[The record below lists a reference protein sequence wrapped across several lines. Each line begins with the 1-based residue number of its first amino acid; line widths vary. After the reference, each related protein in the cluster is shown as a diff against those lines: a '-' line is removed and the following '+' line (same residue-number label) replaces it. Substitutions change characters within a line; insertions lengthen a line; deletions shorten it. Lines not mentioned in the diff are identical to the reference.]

1 MSLDDA
7 FILAGTHGLSGA
19 FGWLLCSVAARARA
33 ERVRRQREQ
42 ILVWAENAE
51 REAEMARLSCPPPV
65 GHPGY
70 DVLARELGLV
80 CPPDASS
87 LTTEQVQAI
96 AKAHM
101 VQPGTPDHGEVLR
114 RLAELEVAEQNRKA
128 AEWAVID
135 LRDPS
140 DGAR

>member
-51 REAEMARLSCPPPV
+51 REAEMARLSCPPPI

-80 CPPDASS
+80 CPPDPSG
-87 LTTEQVQAI
+87 L
-96 AKAHM
+96 
-101 VQPGTPDHGEVLR
+101 EVDM
-114 RLAELEVAEQNRKA
+114 VAEQNRRSVLSFDDV
-128 AEWAVID
+128 VID
-135 LRDPS
+135 LRDPNG
-140 DGAR
+140 GAR